1 VRSPRV
7 SVEYSS
13 GRVIPVDGLD
23 ALRNVPVSKM
33 TTRRARFWLL
43 SLLSVFALLPALHS
57 EEVAPPPP
65 DPKLPI
71 AYQRLH
77 FDRLYPPAA
86 VSYIQ
91 AKLQGA
97 PSAVDVLADLAKDP
111 RTEVRLLVTALLG
124 ELGEPDGGKILWRM
138 TRDETESVRM
148 AAAGALARLSQLTPV
163 AISGDGLKDERTD
176 VRRLTAAALRQFADR
191 SAESVLIEAVRDPD
205 DMVRMEVVNALGA
218 CGTSAS
224 VPSLAEALR
233 DKNVLVRSTAAS
245 TLAHFD
251 GAFSIPVL
259 IGALDD
265 PDWHVR
271 ATAIMSLST
280 AAGDQKDR
288 IALIVD
294 PIAVKLQ
301 NDPYALVRDRAADAL
316 ARPDDEK
323 AIAALVHAIVSDD
336 REARLHAH
344 EAIIRSRA
352 VSALPGLTGYL
363 HHPNRDVREKII
375 RIFGEIGGGQQLP
388 AVIEALNDTDPV
400 VRFAAVQ
407 ALRRLR
413 GEGLVEALNERCNDT
428 DANVRA
434 ESART
439 LGNLGERKALPKL
452 VELLRDSNGFVRAA
466 AAEALGKLGDRSATT
481 ALIQVLTGERK
492 PTVPA
497 SEPDGLVI
505 GTEPGSLPEIAR
517 MKLVEEKI
525 IAAKAL
531 GDIRDPASVDSLIE
545 RGLKAEDAGLRAES
559 AVSLGKIGEPRAL
572 EPLEAAV
579 RPYYAAAPADTEGIT
594 IAAGPIDE
602 KVRLMKEKESRVRAS
617 VAWALGQIGD
627 ANAKEILTRAVNDEN
642 SLVRDAAAEAL
653 AKITEKEERIAAG
666 AANPPAAH

>member
-1 VRSPRV
+1 
-7 SVEYSS
+7 
-13 GRVIPVDGLD
+13 
-23 ALRNVPVSKM
+23 M
-33 TTRRARFWLL
+33 RRFKFWLIGIL
-43 SLLSVFALLPALHS
+43 SIYVLLPLSHG
-57 EEVAPPPP
+57 EEAASPSA
-65 DPKLPI
+65 DTKLQV

-77 FDRLYPPAA
+77 FDRLYPPTA

-91 AKLQGA
+91 GKLQ
-97 PSAVDVLADLAKDP
+97 STSNTMEVLAGLAKDD
-111 RTEVRLLVTALLG
+111 RSEVRVLVTALLG
-124 ELGEPDGGKILWRM
+124 EFGEPDGGKILWRM

-148 AAAGALARLSQLTPV
+148 AAAGALTRLSQLTPL
-163 AISGDGLKDERTD
+163 AISTDGLKDERAD
-176 VRRLTAAALRQFADR
+176 VRRLTAAALRQSADR
-191 SAESVLIEAVRDPD
+191 SAESALIDTIRDPD
-205 DMVRMEVVNALGA
+205 DLVRMEVVSALA
-218 CGTSAS
+218 ECGTAAS

-233 DKNVLVRSTAAS
+233 DKNALVRTAAAS

-251 GAFSIPVL
+251 GASSIPVL

-271 ATAIMSLST
+271 ATVIMSLSAT
-280 AAGDQKDR
+280 AGDQKDR
-288 IALIVD
+288 IALIVE
-294 PIAVKLQ
+294 PIAAKLQ

-316 ARPDDEK
+316 AHSDDEK
-323 AIAALVHAIVSDD
+323 AIAALVRAIVSDD

-352 VSALPGLTGYL
+352 VSALPSLTGYL

-375 RIFGEIGGGQQLP
+375 RIFGEIGGGEQLP
-388 AVIEALNDTDPV
+388 AVIEALKDTDPV

-413 GEGLVEALNERCNDT
+413 GEGLVEALQERCNDA

-439 LGNLGERKALPKL
+439 LGNLGERTAVPKL

-481 ALIQVLTGERK
+481 ALIQVLTGDK
-492 PTVPA
+492 KQTAAA
-497 SEPDGLVI
+497 SEQDGLVI
-505 GTEPGSLPEIAR
+505 GTQTGLLPEIAR
-517 MKLVEEKI
+517 MKVVEEKI

-531 GDIRDPASVDSLIE
+531 GDIRDPASIDSLVE
-545 RGLKAEDAGLRAES
+545 QGLRAEDAGLRAES
-559 AVSLGKIGEPRAL
+559 AVSLGKIGEARAIG
-572 EPLEAAV
+572 PLEAAV
-579 RPYYAAAPADTEGIT
+579 RPYYEAAPADTEGVT
-594 IAAGPIDE
+594 IVTGPIDE

-627 ANAKEILTRAVNDEN
+627 ANAKEILTRAENDEN

-653 AKITEKEERIAAG
+653 AKVTEKQEKVAAG
-666 AANPPAAH
+666 AANPPATH